1 MTEQQIKR
9 VIKKCRSRYESFK
22 GTSRNDKYV
31 ICKEHC
37 LPCYEAIVRGQCET
51 LKEAFK
57 AEREEERQV
66 RLRARA
72 GGGGK
77 AD

>member
-1 MTEQQIKR
+1 MTERQIKQ
-9 VIKKCRSRYESFK
+9 VIKKCRNRNESFK

-37 LPCYEAIVRGQCET
+37 LPCYETIVRGQCEV

-57 AEREEERQV
+57 AEREELRRERLKYSNQNP
-66 RLRARA
+66 
-72 GGGGK
+72 
-77 AD
+77 